1 MFFPEGHIRVYLYGQ
16 PADMRKSYDGLYALA
31 RAGFAE
37 NPLDGHLFVFA
48 NRRGT
53 QIKVLYFERSGWCVW
68 SKRLEAGRFI
78 SDWSRVRS
86 ARIDCT
92 ALKLMLEG
100 IEVKRQS
107 KRYQRPQTHYADPMD
122 ARNPDK
128 YGSDE
133 MTGPVASSHVL
144 RTVPATP
151 HARTSVG

>member
-48 NRRGT
+48 NRRAT

-78 SDWSRVRS
+78 SDWSHVRS
-86 ARIDCT
+86 TRIDCT

-100 IEVKRQS
+100 IEVKRRRR
-107 KRYQRPQTHYADPMD
+107 RYEHPETNYADPID
-122 ARNPDK
+122 ARNQGK
-128 YGSDE
+128 HGSGE
-133 MTGPVASSHVL
+133 TTCPVASSYVL
-144 RTVPATP
+144 RAVPANP
-151 HARTSVG
+151 PARA